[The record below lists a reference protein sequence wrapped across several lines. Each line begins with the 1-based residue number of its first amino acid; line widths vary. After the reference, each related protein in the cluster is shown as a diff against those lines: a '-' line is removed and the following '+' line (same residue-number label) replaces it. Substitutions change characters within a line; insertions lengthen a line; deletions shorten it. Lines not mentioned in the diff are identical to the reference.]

1 MKYVLFNE
9 LSNNNSAKATI
20 EEYTKSLTE
29 PFEAKNVI
37 GLDYSSFLPTL
48 KPEDVIVLV
57 GGDGTIQHFINDV
70 DCDALE
76 NEVWFYAAGTGNDF
90 LKDVAEDGSRLVQIN
105 KYIKNLPTVEIN
117 GETKKFIN
125 GIGFGIDGWCCEEG
139 DKQRAKSDK
148 PVNYTSIAINGLLFK
163 FKRVTATVTVDG
175 VTKVFK
181 HAWLAPAMHGRFY
194 GGGMMIAPEQ
204 DRLNQDKTLTCV
216 VYTGISK
223 LTSLICFPDIFKG
236 QLQKHKKKC
245 TTIVGHEIEVSF
257 DRPCAL
263 QIDGETVLGVTSY
276 KAHG

>member
-1 MKYVLFNE
+1 MKYVLYNE
-9 LSNNNSAKATI
+9 LSNNKQAKATVDEYVKGLT
-20 EEYTKSLTE
+20 EEYQSLS
-29 PFEAKNVI
+29 VI
-37 GLDYSSFLPTL
+37 GLDYSTLLPNL
-48 KPEDVIVLV
+48 KDEDEIVLI
-57 GGDGTIQHFINDV
+57 GGDGTLNHFVNDV
-70 DCDALE
+70 DCDALK
-76 NEVWFYAAGTGNDF
+76 NDVYFLAAGTGNDF
-90 LKDVAEDGSRLVQIN
+90 LNDVGNGERFLKIN
-105 KYIKNLPTVEIN
+105 QYIKNLPVAEIN
-117 GETKKFIN
+117 GKSYKFIN

-276 KAHG
+276 KARG

>member
-29 PFEAKNVI
+29 PFEAMSVI

-139 DKQRAKSDK
+139 DKQRTKSDK

-276 KAHG
+276 KARG